1 MAYFLVLYFGVFFTF
16 ALFPGN
22 RQHLELAAAHMYE
35 YIQGK
40 LVEKNPAY
48 AVVDVNGIGYLLNIS
63 LHTYSQLIE
72 DEKCTLFTHL
82 VVREDDLLLYG
93 FADTGEREL
102 FRQLISVSGVGVNTA
117 RIILSSLSPDEVV
130 QGIAEGD
137 SPMLQRIKGIGA
149 KTAQRIIIDLKDKV
163 SRELIPHEKY
173 NYLHN
178 TKKEEA
184 LSGLII
190 LGFPKMLADKALNK
204 IIESEGTD
212 LTVEQLI
219 KHALKV
225 L

>member
-1 MAYFLVLYFGVFFTF
+1 
-16 ALFPGN
+16 
-22 RQHLELAAAHMYE
+22 MYDFI
-35 YIQGK
+35 YGR

-63 LHTYSQLIE
+63 IHTYSQLFE
-72 DEKCTLFTHL
+72 NEKCKLFTHL
-82 VVREDDLLLYG
+82 VVREDDMLLYG
-93 FADTGEREL
+93 FAETSEREL

-117 RIILSSLSPDEVV
+117 RIILSSLSPAEVSHAIV
-130 QGIAEGD
+130 GGNA
-137 SPMLQRIKGIGA
+137 MLLQQIKGIGA

-163 SRELIPHEKY
+163 SRELIPFEKSG
-173 NYLHN
+173 NLHN

-190 LGFPKMLADKALNK
+190 LGFPKMLADKVLNK
-204 IIESEGTD
+204 IIETEGTG
-212 LTVEQLI
+212 LSVEQLI

>member
-1 MAYFLVLYFGVFFTF
+1 
-16 ALFPGN
+16 
-22 RQHLELAAAHMYE
+22 MYE
-35 YIQGK
+35 FIQGK

-48 AVVDVNGIGYLLNIS
+48 AVIEANGIGYLLNIS
-63 LHTYSQLIE
+63 IHTYGLIRE
-72 DEKCTLFTHL
+72 DERCTLYTHL
-82 VVREDDLLLYG
+82 VVREDDMLLYG
-93 FADTGEREL
+93 FAETGEREL

-117 RIILSSLSPDEVV
+117 RIILSSSSPDEVADA
-130 QGIAEGD
+130 IARGD
-137 SPMLQRIKGIGA
+137 AILLQRIKGIGA

-163 SRELIPHEKY
+163 TRELIPHDKSGII
-173 NYLHN
+173 HN

-204 IIESEGTD
+204 IIESEGTG

>member
-1 MAYFLVLYFGVFFTF
+1 
-16 ALFPGN
+16 
-22 RQHLELAAAHMYE
+22 MYD
-35 YIQGK
+35 YIKGD

-48 AVVDVNGIGYLLNIS
+48 AVVEVNGIGYLLNIS
-63 LHTYSQLIE
+63 LHTYTQLRE
-72 DEKCTLFTHL
+72 NEKCTLYTHL
-82 VVREDDLLLYG
+82 VVREDDMLLYG

-117 RIILSSLSPDEVV
+117 RIILSSLSPVEVMKA
-130 QGIAEGD
+130 IAEGD
-137 SPMLQRIKGIGA
+137 APLLQRIKGIGA

-163 SRELIPHEKY
+163 SRELIPHEKSGISY
-173 NYLHN
+173 N

-190 LGFPKMLADKALNK
+190 LGFPKMIADKALVK
-204 IIESEGTD
+204 IIESEGTG

>member
-1 MAYFLVLYFGVFFTF
+1 
-16 ALFPGN
+16 
-22 RQHLELAAAHMYE
+22 MYE
-35 YIQGK
+35 FIQGR

-48 AVVDVNGIGYLLNIS
+48 AVVDVNGIGFLLNIS
-63 LHTYSQLIE
+63 LHTYTNLRE
-72 DEKCTLFTHL
+72 DEKCILYTHL
-82 VVREDDLLLYG
+82 VVREDDMLLYG
-93 FADTGEREL
+93 FSDTGEREL

-130 QGIAEGD
+130 RAIGEGNAVL
-137 SPMLQRIKGIGA
+137 LQRIKGIGA

-163 SRELIPHEKY
+163 SRELIPHEKSGIM
-173 NYLHN
+173 HN
-178 TKKEEA
+178 TKREEA

-190 LGFPKMLADKALNK
+190 LGFQKMPAEKALNK
-204 IIESEGTD
+204 IIESEGTG

>member
-1 MAYFLVLYFGVFFTF
+1 
-16 ALFPGN
+16 
-22 RQHLELAAAHMYE
+22 MYE

-63 LHTYSQLIE
+63 LHTYSKLVV
-72 DEKCTLFTHL
+72 DEKCILYAHL
-82 VVREDDLLLYG
+82 VVREDDMLLYG

-117 RIILSSLSPDEVV
+117 RIILSSHTPVEVIRAI
-130 QGIAEGD
+130 GEGNAIL
-137 SPMLQRIKGIGA
+137 LQQIKGIGA

-163 SRELIPHEKY
+163 SRELIPYEKSGI
-173 NYLHN
+173 LHN

-190 LGFPKMLADKALNK
+190 LGFPKMVADKALNK
-204 IIESEGTD
+204 IIESEGTG
-212 LTVEQLI
+212 LTAEQLI

>member
-1 MAYFLVLYFGVFFTF
+1 
-16 ALFPGN
+16 
-22 RQHLELAAAHMYE
+22 MYE
-35 YIQGK
+35 YIQGR

-48 AVVDVNGIGYLLNIS
+48 AVVEANGIGYLLNIS
-63 LHTYSQLIE
+63 IHTYSLLRE
-72 DEKCTLFTHL
+72 DEKCTLYTHL
-82 VVREDDLLLYG
+82 VVRDDDMLLYG
-93 FADTGEREL
+93 FADTSEREL

-117 RIILSSLSPDEVV
+117 RIILSSLSPVEVIKA
-130 QGIAEGD
+130 IAEGD
-137 SPMLQRIKGIGA
+137 AIQLQRIKGIGA

-163 SRELIPHEKY
+163 PRELIPHEKSGFM
-173 NYLHN
+173 HN

-190 LGFPKMLADKALNK
+190 LGFPKMLAEKALNK
-204 IIESEGTD
+204 IIETEGTG

>member
-1 MAYFLVLYFGVFFTF
+1 
-16 ALFPGN
+16 
-22 RQHLELAAAHMYE
+22 MYE

-48 AVVDVNGIGYLLNIS
+48 AVVDVNGVGYLLNIS
-63 LHTYSQLIE
+63 IHTYSQLRE
-72 DEKCTLFTHL
+72 DERCTLYAHL
-82 VVREDDLLLYG
+82 VVREDDMLLYG
-93 FADTGEREL
+93 FAEPSEREL

-117 RIILSSLSPDEVV
+117 RIILSSLSPVEVARA
-130 QGIAEGD
+130 IAEENAIL
-137 SPMLQRIKGIGA
+137 LQRIKGIGA

-163 SRELIPHEKY
+163 SRELIPYEKSGI
-173 NYLHN
+173 LHN

-204 IIESEGTD
+204 IIETERTD